1 MLKNLLWIKM
11 IGIFV
16 AIFIVV
22 TPSIAEDKSLYYRL
36 GGEKGARAITSSIWE
51 NHSKNPIVNNRF
63 SKSDPVYVKQ
73 KVFEILA
80 ASTGGP
86 VKYTGKDM
94 VATHTSMNISDM
106 EFNAVV
112 DDILQALIKHNIE
125 QKERNEVLGILW
137 SVKDQVVNAKLTS
150 KALVQ

>member
-1 MLKNLLWIKM
+1 MLKQLLWLKA
-11 IGIFV
+11 IGIFT
-16 AIFIVV
+16 AIFIVI
-22 TPSIAEDKSLYYRL
+22 TPGIAEEKSLYYRI
-36 GGEKGARAITSSIWE
+36 GGEKGARAITESIWE

-63 SKSDPVYVKQ
+63 SKSDPAYVKQ

-94 VATHTSMNISDM
+94 VTTHTSMNISDM